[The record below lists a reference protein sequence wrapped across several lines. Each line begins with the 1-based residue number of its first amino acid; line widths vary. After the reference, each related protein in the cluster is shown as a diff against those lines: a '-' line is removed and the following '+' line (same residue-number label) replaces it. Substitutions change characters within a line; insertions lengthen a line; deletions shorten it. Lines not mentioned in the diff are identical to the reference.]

1 MYMVTQLMSKKEKDK
16 LQETFKALDTNADG
30 KLSREELIEGYKQLY
45 GSVEQAIKEVDIIM
59 ENVDADKNGFID
71 YSGILQWKL

>member
-1 MYMVTQLMSKKEKDK
+1 MSKKEKDK